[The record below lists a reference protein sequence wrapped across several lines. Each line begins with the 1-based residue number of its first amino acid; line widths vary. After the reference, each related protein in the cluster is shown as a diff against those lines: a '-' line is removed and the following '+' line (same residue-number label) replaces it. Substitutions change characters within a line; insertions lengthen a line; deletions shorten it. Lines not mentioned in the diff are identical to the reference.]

1 VIARLRP
8 GTRRLRTEQAGFTLI
23 ELLVASAM
31 GVVLLGAIGSLLISA
46 VREQPKA
53 SQKAADIQTARWVL
67 ERMTR
72 ELRGGFVVHDATGPS
87 VSFETYVRHT
97 ACGSSTSSTPATPA
111 IKCEVRY
118 SCASSTCTRTE
129 TPPGVTTGGVP
140 SPIFSGL
147 SNASSVFSYLPPTGP
162 GPKTYVR
169 ATLSLPSPTGGDGAT
184 TISDG
189 ASLRNATLSN

>member
-1 VIARLRP
+1 MTARLR
-8 GTRRLRTEQAGFTLI
+8 RRIGGLRTEEAGFTLI

-31 GVVLLGAIGSLLISA
+31 GIVLLGAVGSLLISA

-72 ELRGGFVVHDATGPS
+72 ELRGGIVVHDATGPS

-97 ACGSSTSSTPATPA
+97 SCGSSTSSPPSAPA

-118 SCASSTCTRTE
+118 SCASDTCARTE
-129 TPPGVTTGGVP
+129 TLPGVTVGGIP

-147 SNASSVFSYLPPTGP
+147 SNASSVFTYLPTT

-184 TISDG
+184 TVSDG
-189 ASLRNATLSN
+189 ASLAN

>member
-1 VIARLRP
+1 M
-8 GTRRLRTEQAGFTLI
+8 RRFGAEEAGFTLI

-72 ELRGGFVVHDATGPS
+72 ELRSGIVVHDATGPS
-87 VSFETYVRHT
+87 VSFEAYVRHT
-97 ACGSSTSSTPATPA
+97 SCGSSTSSAPSAAA

-118 SCASSTCTRTE
+118 SCASGTCTRTE
-129 TPPGVTTGGVP
+129 TLPGVTVGGTP

-147 SNASSVFSYLPPTGP
+147 SNASSVFSYLPAT

-189 ASLRNATLSN
+189 ASLRNATLAN